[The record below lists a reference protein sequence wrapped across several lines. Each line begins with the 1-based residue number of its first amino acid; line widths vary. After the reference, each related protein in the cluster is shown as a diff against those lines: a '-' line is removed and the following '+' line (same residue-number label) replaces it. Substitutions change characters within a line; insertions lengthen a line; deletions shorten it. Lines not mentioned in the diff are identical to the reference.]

1 MEKGSCI
8 SESSQMWDMVA
19 ASKTH
24 DSDIAEKGR
33 LRREEGE
40 SLGDNQT
47 SSLYAYSPLSLFPS
61 KTTTWTLIFSA
72 SALRQAA
79 NVHQNKA
86 QDPTE
91 EAQTMPTDTS
101 TPTLT
106 PAQLEER
113 LHLRIQRLE
122 VEATSYHDILCERDA
137 SIQSLQDQLQRA
149 WDENATLRT
158 RNATL
163 SRDMHGLLSSS
174 SSSSQG
180 PASEGSSPLLARPD
194 ADGSSR
200 KLAVANDIISESQQ
214 KYDELRAKYDVAC
227 EERRQSR
234 EQALKM
240 QQEIQDLREQVSA
253 IHKERDALRT
263 SYDLASERN
272 ARLKEHFPKCSE
284 QSEEQEKALWK
295 LRDALGKQ
303 EKEIVKL
310 QYAVDQQKATLGTKE
325 KEIVKLQ
332 DVVDQ
337 QKATLGTKE
346 KEIVKLQDVDGQ
358 QKTTLRMEGKEI
370 VKLQDVVGQQK
381 ATLGTKENEI
391 MKLQDVVGQQKATLG
406 TKENEIVKLRDVADQ
421 QKATLEKQIQKLTIA
436 GDELD
441 RANSTLLQRC
451 DMLSADNANHAKIEH
466 TFARVQAE
474 RKQELE
480 MAKSNISN
488 LSSERD
494 ALTREL
500 SSARHALVE
509 LENLAQQ
516 LEQGK
521 RRN

>member
-1 MEKGSCI
+1 
-8 SESSQMWDMVA
+8 
-19 ASKTH
+19 
-24 DSDIAEKGR
+24 
-33 LRREEGE
+33 
-40 SLGDNQT
+40 
-47 SSLYAYSPLSLFPS
+47 
-61 KTTTWTLIFSA
+61 
-72 SALRQAA
+72 
-79 NVHQNKA
+79 
-86 QDPTE
+86 
-91 EAQTMPTDTS
+91 MPTDTS

-106 PAQLEER
+106 PAQLEEH

-137 SIQSLQDQLQRA
+137 SIQSLQDQLQRVR
-149 WDENATLRT
+149 DENATLRT

-180 PASEGSSPLLARPD
+180 PAGEGSSPLLARPD

-200 KLAVANDIISESQQ
+200 KLAVAEEIISESQQ

-240 QQEIQDLREQVSA
+240 QQEIRDLREQVSA
-253 IHKERDALRT
+253 IHEERDALRT
-263 SYDLASERN
+263 SYDLASEGN

-284 QSEEQEKALWK
+284 RSEEQEKALWK
-295 LRDALGKQ
+295 LRDALGKK

-332 DVVDQ
+332 DVADQ

-346 KEIVKLQDVDGQ
+346 KEIVKLQDV
-358 QKTTLRMEGKEI
+358 
-370 VKLQDVVGQQK
+370 
-381 ATLGTKENEI
+381 
-391 MKLQDVVGQQKATLG
+391 
-406 TKENEIVKLRDVADQ
+406 ADQ
-421 QKATLEKQIQKLTIA
+421 QKARLEKQIQKLAIA

-441 RANSTLLQRC
+441 RANSTLRQRC

-466 TFARVQAE
+466 AFARVQAE
-474 RKQELE
+474 RKQESE

-494 ALTREL
+494 ALTRQL
-500 SSARHALVE
+500 RSARHALVE